1 MGIYGRPVLG
11 QAVAAALEPKLTHSI
26 HAYFLQHH
34 ECLRSP
40 PHPRTHSIVTVCVRL
55 ATAEA
60 TNSHEGRR
68 QPASQTS
75 VGRLCWATVGFVRG
89 LRWGCWSC

>member
-40 PHPRTHSIVTVCVRL
+40 IWSRL
-55 ATAEA
+55 E
-60 TNSHEGRR
+60 SR
-68 QPASQTS
+68 
-75 VGRLCWATVGFVRG
+75 
-89 LRWGCWSC
+89 